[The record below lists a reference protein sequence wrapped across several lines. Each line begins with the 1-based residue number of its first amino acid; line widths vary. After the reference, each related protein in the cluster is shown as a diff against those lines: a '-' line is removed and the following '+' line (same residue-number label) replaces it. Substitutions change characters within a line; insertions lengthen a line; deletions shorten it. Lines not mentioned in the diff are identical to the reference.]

1 MNPFEVFETKRLEN
15 NHFMKH
21 NHIEMI
27 SVQEGQSVFQLTM
40 DNNSK
45 NPYGYLHG
53 GAIHTLADD
62 AAAAAACSDGRYY
75 VTQAS
80 SLYFLHSQTSGT
92 VFASARVRHR
102 GMSICLT
109 TVDITSE
116 TGTLLATG
124 EFSFFVIKNSEPT
137 T

>member
-1 MNPFEVFETKRLEN
+1 MNSFEVFEAKRLEKN
-15 NHFMKH
+15 RFMMH

-27 SVQEGQSVFQLTM
+27 SVQEDRAVFQLTM
-40 DNNSK
+40 RDDSK
-45 NPYGYLHG
+45 NPYGYLYG

-80 SLYFLHSQTSGT
+80 SLYFLHSQPSGT

-102 GMSICLT
+102 GMSVCLT
-109 TVDITSE
+109 TVDVTSE

-124 EFSFFVIKNSEPT
+124 EFTYFPIKRSEPT